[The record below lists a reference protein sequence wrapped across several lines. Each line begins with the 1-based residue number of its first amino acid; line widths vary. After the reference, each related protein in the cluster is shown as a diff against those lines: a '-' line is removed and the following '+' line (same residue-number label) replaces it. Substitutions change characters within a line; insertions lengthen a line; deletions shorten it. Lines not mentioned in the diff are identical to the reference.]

1 MISKKEAGE
10 IVSRAHFRSG
20 MTWSE
25 IASTIGKPPVW
36 TTAALLGQH
45 PMSNEDAMKVGEILK
60 LDDDVVEALQ
70 VQPYRAAWECR

>member
-1 MISKKEAGE
+1 
-10 IVSRAHFRSG
+10 
-20 MTWSE
+20 
-25 IASTIGKPPVW
+25 VW